1 VTTAPATRRLDAWTA
16 LAVVG
21 LCALW
26 GSNQIAM
33 KIANAGLSPVFQAS
47 VRSAG
52 AALLLLG
59 WCAVRRVPLFS
70 GDLRIGYGV
79 AISALFS
86 LEFALLYSGLL
97 YTSASRAVL
106 FLHMAPFVVATG
118 AHFLLP
124 GERLRGWRLCG
135 LALAFTGLALAFAD
149 GLRLPRGR
157 ELLGD
162 SLELCAAV
170 GWGATTLV
178 IKARGRG
185 VDPHLTLVY
194 QLAGSVLPL
203 WLISRALGE
212 AGVIALTPPVVASM
226 AYQIVVIATFS
237 YLAWIWLL
245 ARYPASVLSA
255 FSFWTPLF
263 GLLAGALLLAEP
275 ITIALAVAMTLVAS
289 GIYLVNRA

>member
-1 VTTAPATRRLDAWTA
+1 M
-16 LAVVG
+16 VVG

-26 GSNQIAM
+26 GSNQMAM
-33 KIANAGLSPVFQAS
+33 KVATAGLSPVFQAS

-59 WCAVRRVPLFS
+59 WCRLRGVRLFS
-70 GDLRIGYGV
+70 GEPRIGYGV
-79 AISALFS
+79 TIAALFA

-106 FLHMAPFVVATG
+106 FLHMAPFVVAAG

-124 GERLRGWRLCG
+124 AERLRGWRLGG
-135 LALAFTGLALAFAD
+135 LAIAFAGLALAFAD

-157 ELLGD
+157 EILGD

-170 GWGATTLV
+170 VWGATTLV
-178 IKARGRG
+178 IKTRGRG
-185 VDPHLTLVY
+185 VDPHVTLVY

-212 AGVIALTPPVVASM
+212 PGVTALTPAVLTSL

-263 GLLAGALLLAEP
+263 GLLAGALVLGEP
-275 ITIALAVAMTLVAS
+275 ITIALAVAMTLVAT

>member
-1 VTTAPATRRLDAWTA
+1 MVI
-16 LAVVG
+16 G
-21 LCALW
+21 LCAIW
-26 GSNQIAM
+26 GCNQIAM
-33 KIANAGLSPVFQAS
+33 KVANQGLSPVFQAS

-59 WCAVRRVPLFS
+59 WCRLRGVRLFT
-70 GDLRIGYGV
+70 GDLRPGYGV
-79 AISALFS
+79 LIAALFS

-97 YTSASRAVL
+97 YTPASRAVL
-106 FLHMAPFVVATG
+106 FLHMAPFVVAGG

-124 GERLRGWRLCG
+124 GERLRGWRLGG
-135 LALAFTGLALAFAD
+135 LVLAFTGLALAFAD

-185 VDPHLTLVY
+185 IDPHLTLVY

-203 WLISRALGE
+203 LLISRALGE
-212 AGVIALTPPVVASM
+212 PGLIGLTPAVVVSM
-226 AYQIVVIATFS
+226 VFQIVVIATFS

-245 ARYPASVLSA
+245 ARHPASVLSA

-263 GLLAGALLLAEP
+263 GLLAGALFLGEP
-275 ITIALAVAMTLVAS
+275 ITTALAVAMALVAT

>member
-1 VTTAPATRRLDAWTA
+1 MVIA
-16 LAVVG
+16 
-21 LCALW
+21 LCAIW
-26 GSNQIAM
+26 GGNQIAM
-33 KIANAGLSPVFQAS
+33 KVANQGLSPVFQAS

-59 WCAVRRVPLFS
+59 WCALRDVRLFA
-70 GDLRIGYGV
+70 GELRPGYGV
-79 AISALFS
+79 LVAALFS

-97 YTSASRAVL
+97 YTRASRAVL
-106 FLHMAPFVVATG
+106 FLHMAPFVVAVG
-118 AHFLLP
+118 AHVLLP
-124 GERLRGWRLCG
+124 GERLRGWRLGG
-135 LALAFTGLALAFAD
+135 LVLAFGGLALAFAD

-157 ELLGD
+157 EMLGD

-178 IKARGRG
+178 IKVRGRS

-194 QLAGSVLPL
+194 QLAGSALPL
-203 WLISRALGE
+203 WVISRALGE
-212 AGVIALTPPVVASM
+212 PGVIALTPVVLASM
-226 AYQIVVIATFS
+226 AFQIVVIATFS

-245 ARYPASVLSA
+245 TRYPASVLSA

-263 GLLAGALLLAEP
+263 GLLAGALFLGEP
-275 ITIALAVAMTLVAS
+275 ITAALALAMALVAA

>member
-1 VTTAPATRRLDAWTA
+1 M
-16 LAVVG
+16 VVG
-21 LCALW
+21 LCAIW
-26 GSNQIAM
+26 GCNQIAM
-33 KIANAGLSPVFQAS
+33 KIANGGLSPVFQAS

-59 WCAVRRVPLFS
+59 WCALRKVRLF
-70 GDLRIGYGV
+70 GRDRRPGYG
-79 AISALFS
+79 ALIAALFS

-97 YTSASRAVL
+97 YTPASRAVL
-106 FLHMAPFVVATG
+106 FLHMAPFVVAAG

-124 GERLRGWRLCG
+124 GERLQGWRLGG

-162 SLELCAAV
+162 SLELCAAI

-194 QLAGSVLPL
+194 QLAGSALPL

-212 AGVIALTPPVVASM
+212 PGVIALTPRVLASM
-226 AYQIVVIATFS
+226 AFQIVVIATFS

-245 ARYPASVLSA
+245 TRYPASVLSA

-263 GLLAGALLLAEP
+263 GLLAGAVFLGEH
-275 ITIALAVAMTLVAS
+275 ITAALAVAMALVAA
-289 GIYLVNRA
+289 GIYFVNRA

>member
-1 VTTAPATRRLDAWTA
+1 VAHPRRLDAWTA
-16 LAVVG
+16 LTVMG

-26 GSNQIAM
+26 GSNQIVM
-33 KIANAGLSPVFQAS
+33 KVANAGLSPVFQAS

-52 AALLLLG
+52 AAVLLLA
-59 WCAVRRVPLFS
+59 WCAVRRVPLF
-70 GDLRIGYGV
+70 GGNVRPGYGV
-79 AISALFS
+79 TIAALFS

-106 FLHMAPFVVATG
+106 FLHMAPFVVAAG

-124 GERLRGWRLCG
+124 GERLRGWRLG
-135 LALAFTGLALAFAD
+135 GLALAFAGLSIAFGD

-157 ELLGD
+157 EILGD

-170 GWGATTLV
+170 GWAATTLL
-178 IKARGRG
+178 IKVRGRS

-194 QLAGSVLPL
+194 ELAGSVIPL

-212 AGVIALTPPVVASM
+212 PGVIALTPLVLASM
-226 AYQIVVIATFS
+226 AFQIVVIATFS
-237 YLAWIWLL
+237 YLAWVWLL
-245 ARYPASVLSA
+245 TRYPASVLSA

-263 GLLAGALLLAEP
+263 GLLAAALLLGEH
-275 ITIALAVAMTLVAS
+275 ITAALAVAMALVAT